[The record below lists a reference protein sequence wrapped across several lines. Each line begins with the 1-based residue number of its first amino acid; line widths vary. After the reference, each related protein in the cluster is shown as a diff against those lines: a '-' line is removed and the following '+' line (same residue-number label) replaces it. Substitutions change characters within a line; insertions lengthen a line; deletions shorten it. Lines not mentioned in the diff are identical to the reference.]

1 MKHSK
6 HIIPF
11 FLASLLL
18 FISLACYRP
27 FSMVSAPEIS
37 SDSPANSTPEL
48 SPDVPAIPTLI
59 PYVPGQTP
67 TPDVPRVLPTT
78 RIVPEQYVI
87 QAGDTLGAVASTY
100 GIDLDTLIA
109 ANPGIN
115 ANYLAIGQVIQIP
128 APVPGEPG
136 SDLKLIPDSELIA
149 SPYSIDFDV
158 SSFVSSKKGYLAH
171 YSEIVDEVNT
181 SGSQI
186 VARVAQEYSVNPRFL
201 LAVLEYQSGWV
212 TKSSIPSKFINYPI
226 GFFDPYRVGLYR
238 QLSWAA
244 NNLNKGYYLWD
255 VNAVSHW
262 ILPDG
267 TLVSVSNTINA
278 GTAGIQYLMSLLYNR
293 ADWDVA
299 ISDNGVIDA
308 YRQFFDSPF
317 RYSFEPVTPD
327 PLIQPAMQL
336 PFEPGAVWSFTGG
349 PHAGWGD
356 GSGWAA
362 LDFAPPGDALGC
374 VPSSAWVTAVTD
386 GTIVRSDLGVVVL
399 DLDNDG
405 YEQTGWTVLY
415 LHIATQDRVSIGTK
429 VSTGDRI
436 GHPSCEGGESSGTHV
451 HIARRYNGKW
461 ISADGTTPF
470 IMDGWISEG
479 TGVEYD
485 GYLVKNGQKV
495 EAWNARKSENQ
506 ISR

>member
-1 MKHSK
+1 MKSPRF
-6 HIIPF
+6 IVLF
-11 FLASLLL
+11 FLAALLL
-18 FISLACYRP
+18 FMGLACYRP
-27 FSMVSAPEIS
+27 FTVNSVPDIASTSSA
-37 SDSPANSTPEL
+37 DNSTQSTPG
-48 SPDVPAIPTLI
+48 VPALPTLI
-59 PYVPGQTP
+59 PYDPGQTP
-67 TPDVPRVLPTT
+67 TPDVPRELPTT
-78 RIVPEQYVI
+78 RVIPEQYVI
-87 QAGDTLGAVASTY
+87 QAGDTLGVVANTY

-115 ANYLAIGQVIQIP
+115 AHYLAIGQVIQIP

-149 SPYSIDFDV
+149 SPYTIDFDV
-158 SSFVSSKKGYLAH
+158 SSFISSKKGYLAH

-181 SGSQI
+181 SGAQI
-186 VARVAQEYSVNPRFL
+186 VARVAQEYSVNPRL
-201 LAVLEYQSGWV
+201 LLGVLEYQSNWV
-212 TKSSIPSKFINYPI
+212 TKSAIQSKFIEYPM
-226 GFFDPYRVGLYR
+226 GFFDAYRVGLYR

-244 NNLNKGYYLWD
+244 NCLNKGFYLWEI
-255 VNAVSHW
+255 NAVSHW

-267 TLVSVSNTINA
+267 TLVPVANTINA
-278 GTAGIQYLMSLLYNR
+278 GTAGVQYLMSLLYDR
-293 ADWDVA
+293 AGWDVA
-299 ISDNGVIDA
+299 VSENGVVNT

-317 RYSFEPVTPD
+317 RYSFEPIAPD

-336 PFEPGAVWSFTGG
+336 PFETGAVWSFTGG

-374 VPSSAWVTAVTD
+374 VPSDAWVTAVVD
-386 GTIVRSDLGVVVL
+386 GTVIKSDLGVVVL

-405 YEQTGWTVLY
+405 YAQTGWTVLY
-415 LHIATQDRVSIGTK
+415 LHIATQDRIAIEMK
-429 VSTGDRI
+429 VRAGDRI

-470 IMDGWISEG
+470 IMDGWTSEG
-479 TGVEYD
+479 TGIEYD
-485 GYLVKNGQKV
+485 GYLVKNDQKV
-495 EAWNARKSENQ
+495 EAWNARKPENQ